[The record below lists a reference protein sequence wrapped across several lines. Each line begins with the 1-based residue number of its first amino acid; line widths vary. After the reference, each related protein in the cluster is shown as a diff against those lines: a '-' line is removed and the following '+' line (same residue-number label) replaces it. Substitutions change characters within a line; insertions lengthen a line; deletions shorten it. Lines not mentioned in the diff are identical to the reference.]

1 MNVFISLELHK
12 KHLKEETL
20 DLGEGSR
27 ETIRELLEEGKMNGE
42 GKRGKESV
50 GSEKIN
56 EKGFLQNKH
65 YDVESFNLRK
75 KQL

>member
-1 MNVFISLELHK
+1 MELHK

-27 ETIRELLEEGKMNGE
+27 EAIRELLEEGRSNGDE
-42 GKRGKESV
+42 KRGKESV
-50 GSEKIN
+50 GSEKMN

-65 YDVESFNLRK
+65 YDVESFTLRK